1 MEQPTITRTRPYNRA
16 LPQLDG
22 GFMPKGNPTHGSRQ
36 HVAGTTKGTMNTF
49 SSTCSQ
55 VERRTSSV
63 LRFSLSATLLKTALL
78 PLALLSAATAL
89 AQNPAFTTDTRPA
102 TAPAYVASSSSSAAL
117 PDDPSVHLAGLDPAP
132 APQTAPRSATSAAPT
147 APKYTMTILAGYHA
161 QPLTSHEKVV
171 LGFRDMYSP
180 STFIGEVASAGYSHI
195 TNGQPNYGTD
205 KGAFGQR
212 VGASVLRDASEDLLS
227 EVILA
232 PILHE
237 DARYY
242 IEGSRYNFFHRT
254 IYAATR
260 PIITRTDSGKS
271 TINASV
277 LIGYAGAS
285 ALSYTYYPAINQ
297 NFKDTAATYGGAL
310 AGAAVGD
317 FVNEFLDDVLQTLH
331 LEKKR

>member
-1 MEQPTITRTRPYNRA
+1 
-16 LPQLDG
+16 
-22 GFMPKGNPTHGSRQ
+22 
-36 HVAGTTKGTMNTF
+36 
-49 SSTCSQ
+49 
-55 VERRTSSV
+55 
-63 LRFSLSATLLKTALL
+63 
-78 PLALLSAATAL
+78 
-89 AQNPAFTTDTRPA
+89 
-102 TAPAYVASSSSSAAL
+102 
-117 PDDPSVHLAGLDPAP
+117 
-132 APQTAPRSATSAAPT
+132 
-147 APKYTMTILAGYHA
+147 MTISPGYHA
-161 QPLTSHEKVV
+161 QQLTRHEQVI
-171 LGFRDMYSP
+171 LGFHDMYSLP
-180 STFIGEVASAGYSHI
+180 TFVGEIASAGYSHI

-205 KGAFGQR
+205 KGALGQR
-212 VGASVLRDASEDLLS
+212 VGASVLRDTTEDLFS

-260 PIITRTDSGKS
+260 PIITRTDTGRS
-271 TINASV
+271 TINASL

-285 ALSYTYYPAINQ
+285 ALSYTYYPTINQ
-297 NFKDTAATYGGAL
+297 NFKDTVATFGGAL

>member
-1 MEQPTITRTRPYNRA
+1 
-16 LPQLDG
+16 
-22 GFMPKGNPTHGSRQ
+22 
-36 HVAGTTKGTMNTF
+36 MNTL
-49 SSTCSQ
+49 SSTQSQ

-63 LRFSLSATLLKTALL
+63 LRFRISTTLLKTALL
-78 PLALLSAATAL
+78 PVALLSAATVL
-89 AQNPAFTTDTRPA
+89 AQTPAFTAQSPSFIADTFIADTTPV
-102 TAPAYVASSSSSAAL
+102 TSPAYVAATSSSATL
-117 PDDPSVHLAGLDPAP
+117 PDDPSIHLAGIEAAP
-132 APQTAPRSATSAAPT
+132 APQSATSAAPT
-147 APKYTMTILAGYHA
+147 APRYTMTISPGYHA
-161 QPLTSHEKVV
+161 QQLTRHEKVI

-180 STFIGEVASAGYSHI
+180 STFVGEIASAGYSHI

-212 VGASVLRDASEDLLS
+212 LGASALRDTTENLFS

-232 PILHE
+232 PMLHE

-242 IEGSRYNFFHRT
+242 IEGSHYNFFHRT

-297 NFKDTAATYGGAL
+297 NFKDTAATFGGAL

>member
-1 MEQPTITRTRPYNRA
+1 
-16 LPQLDG
+16 
-22 GFMPKGNPTHGSRQ
+22 
-36 HVAGTTKGTMNTF
+36 MNTL
-49 SSTCSQ
+49 SSTQSQ

-63 LRFSLSATLLKTALL
+63 LRFRISTSLLKATLL
-78 PLALLSAATAL
+78 PIALLSAATVL
-89 AQNPAFTTDTRPA
+89 AQSPSFAADTTPA
-102 TAPAYVASSSSSAAL
+102 AYVADSSSSAAL
-117 PDDPSVHLAGLDPAP
+117 PDDPSIHLVGVEAAP
-132 APQTAPRSATSAAPT
+132 APQVAPQSATSAAPT
-147 APKYTMTILAGYHA
+147 APKYSMNISAGYHA
-161 QPLTSHEKVV
+161 QSLTSHEKVI
-171 LGFRDMYSP
+171 LGFRDMYSLP
-180 STFIGEVASAGYSHI
+180 TFVGEIASAGYSHL
-195 TNGQPNYGTD
+195 TNGQPNYGTNAD
-205 KGAFGQR
+205 AFGKR
-212 VGASVLRDASEDLLS
+212 VGASVLRDTTEDLFS

-232 PILHE
+232 PVLHE

-242 IEGSRYNFFHRT
+242 IEGSRYNVFHRA

-271 TINASV
+271 TINASL

-297 NFKDTAATYGGAL
+297 NFKDTAATFGGAL